1 MLHGR
6 LLAGR
11 FELVELAGTGGMGTV
26 YRTVDR
32 ASGDVVAVKLLGD
45 LDAQAAAR
53 FGHEARA
60 LATLDHP
67 HVVRYV
73 THGVAPTG
81 EPYLAMEWL
90 SGESLSARLSRGP
103 LDVEESVAL
112 VRAVADALGAAHAR
126 GIVHRDIKPSNLFL
140 PGGAADRVKVLDF
153 GIARLSGAS
162 ARLTR
167 TGALVGTIGYMAPEQ
182 ASGERAQLD
191 ARADVFS
198 LGCVLFECLTG
209 RPAFHGRHF
218 MTILTKLL
226 QEEPPRA
233 SALRPEVPQ
242 ALDEL
247 LAQMLAKRPEGRP
260 ADGAAVVRC
269 LDALG
274 ASTAGGARSGLAA
287 VELVTAAEVWLCSI
301 VAVGPADVSAPAST
315 EIVPAGRSQ
324 RSAVAA
330 VRRETSPLGA
340 VVQELASGAVVAI
353 LAAGAGAGS
362 ATDQAAIA
370 ARCALRIRASVP
382 GANVVLVTGRGDST
396 GRSLLGEVLDRAAV
410 LLDDAAARGRPG
422 RLRVAVDAVTRALLD
437 ARFEVAEQDGLSW
450 VEAEREVADGARR
463 LLGKPSPYVGR
474 ARELRSLLD
483 LVEESFTE
491 PRAAVALVTA
501 AAGVGK
507 SRLRHELVQ
516 ALRPRHPELVLG
528 VGSGDSIGAGSAFAV
543 LAGSLRGALGIAA
556 GEAPE
561 AQREKLARAVG
572 QLFAGE
578 QQQQRVACF
587 LGELL
592 GVPLADGGPM
602 VRAARQDPA
611 HMADR
616 IQEAY
621 VDYARAVTS
630 ARPMLVVLEDL
641 HWGDAPS
648 VKIFDHALR
657 ALCERPYAVLAF
669 ARPEVHELF
678 PRLWI
683 ERGLTQ
689 IRLRELSARA
699 AEQLV
704 RGALGASVAPETV
717 AAIVDR
723 AAGNAFYLEELVR
736 AVAEGRGGA
745 LPETVLGMVEAR
757 LAALDP
763 EVRRLL
769 RAASVFGDV
778 SWIGGVS
785 ALVGARTLASGP
797 SDADAW
803 AELFDREILER
814 RPISRFAGQEE
825 IAFRH
830 ALLREGAYAMLTE
843 RDRAVG
849 HRLAGEWLLS
859 AGEHDPMVLAE
870 HFARGGDGPRAGG
883 FYLRAATLALHGADV
898 QAALARVEKGIACGA
913 EGERLAELHLLRM
926 NALIWTDDAARA
938 HASALQALELAAP
951 GSLVSWR
958 ALSGAMYCVALCDE
972 RRAVEVLIPR
982 LLAEELPVDVLSPEL
997 ATRIVFSLLWDGRTA
1012 LAERIV
1018 RRIEHV
1024 IAPAVEGDLHAAL
1037 WIELTRGFWRCHAA
1051 RDLWGALQANLA
1063 AARRAESLGSGLFV
1077 PWAWMLVA
1085 IDYTRLGDMAAADGC
1100 LDRVLATEGLLDYVF
1115 TTSVSCRIVSLLERR
1130 RITEALEMA
1139 GSLLQHMLARGDRSR
1154 SVIPRQLLAEGRL
1167 LLGELAQAEEALCAA
1182 GDPAVMAPFLGAVHL
1197 SLFAEIRL
1205 RQGRTEEACAMAGE
1219 ALALQRQAGTVFL
1232 LRQEVIPAL
1241 YAEALHA
1248 KGDAEAAR
1256 AVVREER
1263 GALLARAARIEE
1275 PAFRRSF
1282 LENVSAN
1289 ARTLTLARAL
1299 LGE

>member
-60 LATLDHP
+60 LASLDHP

-90 SGESLSARLSRGP
+90 SGESLSARLSRRP

-274 ASTAGGARSGLAA
+274 ASTAGGARSSLAA

-330 VRRETSPLGA
+330 VRRETSALGA
-340 VVQELASGAVVAI
+340 AVQELASGAVVAI
-353 LAAGAGAGS
+353 LAAVAGAGS

-491 PRAAVALVTA
+491 RRAAVALVTA

-578 QQQQRVACF
+578 QQQRVACF

-689 IRLRELSARA
+689 VRLRELSARA

-814 RPISRFAGQEE
+814 RPSSRFAGQEE

-859 AGEHDPMVLAE
+859 AGEQDPMVLAE

-926 NALIWTDDAARA
+926 NAFIWTDDAARA
-938 HASALQALELAAP
+938 HASALQALEIAAP
-951 GSLVSWR
+951 GSLASWR
-958 ALSGAMYCVALCDE
+958 ALSGAMYCVALCDD

-1018 RRIEHV
+1018 RRLEHV

-1037 WIELTRGFWRCHAA
+1037 WIELARGFWRCHAA

-1077 PWAWMLVA
+1077 AWAWMLVA
-1085 IDYTRLGDMAAADGC
+1085 IDYTRLGDVAAADGC

-1115 TTSVSCRIVSLLERR
+1115 TTSVTCRILSLLERR
-1130 RITEALEMA
+1130 RLTEAVEMSS
-1139 GSLLQHMLARGDRSR
+1139 GLLQHMLARGHRSR

-1167 LLGELAQAEEALCAA
+1167 LLGELAQAEEELCAA
-1182 GDPAVMAPFLGAVHL
+1182 GDPAVMAPFAGAVHL

-1263 GALLARAARIEE
+1263 GALLARAARIED

>member
-6 LLAGR
+6 LLADR
-11 FELVELAGTGGMGTV
+11 FEVVDLAGTGGMGTV

-45 LDAQAAAR
+45 VDAQAAAR

-209 RPAFHGRHF
+209 RPAFQGRHL

-247 LAQMLAKRPEGRP
+247 VAQMLAKRPAERP

-274 ASTAGGARSGLAA
+274 ASTAGGARSSLAA

-301 VAVGPADVSAPAST
+301 VAVGPTDVSAPAST
-315 EIVPAGRSQ
+315 AIVPADRSQ

-330 VRRETSPLGA
+330 VRHETSPLGA
-340 VVQELASGAVVAI
+340 AVQELASGAVVAI

-382 GANVVLVTGRGDST
+382 GANVVLVTGRGEAT
-396 GRSLLGEVLDRAAV
+396 GRSLLGEVLDRAAA

-422 RLRVAVDAVTRALLD
+422 HLRVAVDAVTRALLD

-491 PRAAVALVTA
+491 RRAAVALVTA

-528 VGSGDSIGAGSAFAV
+528 VGSGDSIGAGSAFAM

-578 QQQQRVACF
+578 QQRRVACF

-592 GVPLADGGPM
+592 GVPLADDGPM
-602 VRAARQDPA
+602 LRAARQDPA

-621 VDYARAVTS
+621 LDYARAVTS

-648 VKIFDHALR
+648 VKIFDHTLR

-683 ERGLTQ
+683 ERGLTAM
-689 IRLRELSARA
+689 RLRELSARA

-704 RGALGASVAPETV
+704 RGALGASVEPGTV
-717 AAIVDR
+717 AAIVER

-757 LAALDP
+757 LAALEP

-785 ALVGARTLASGP
+785 ALVGARTLASGA
-797 SDADAW
+797 SDADAL

-814 RPISRFAGQEE
+814 RPSSRLAGQEE

-859 AGEHDPMVLAE
+859 AGEQDPMVLAE

-898 QAALARVEKGIACGA
+898 QAALAAVEKGIACGA
-913 EGERLAELHLLRM
+913 EGEPLAELHLLRM
-926 NALIWTDDAARA
+926 NAFIWTDDAAHA

-951 GSLVSWR
+951 GSLLSWR
-958 ALSGAMYCVALCDE
+958 ALSGAMYCVALCDD
-972 RRAVEVLIPR
+972 RRAVEVLVPR

-1018 RRIEHV
+1018 RRLELV
-1024 IAPAVEGDLHAAL
+1024 IAPVVEGDLHAAL
-1037 WIELTRGFWRCHAA
+1037 WIEFTRGFWRCHAA

-1085 IDYTRLGDMAAADGC
+1085 IDYTRLGDMAAADEC

-1115 TTSVSCRIVSLLERR
+1115 TTSVTCRIVSLLERR

-1154 SVIPRQLLAEGRL
+1154 SVIPRQLLAEGRM
-1167 LLGELAQAEEALCAA
+1167 LLGELALAEEELCAA
-1182 GDPAVMAPFLGAVHL
+1182 GDPAAMAPFSGAVHL

-1248 KGDAEAAR
+1248 KGDAEGAR

-1263 GALLARAARIEE
+1263 AALLARAARIED

-1289 ARTLTLARAL
+1289 ARTLALARAL

>member
-11 FELVELAGTGGMGTV
+11 FEVVELAGTGGMGAV
-26 YRTVDR
+26 YRAVDR

-90 SGESLSARLSRGP
+90 AGESLSIRLSRRP

-153 GIARLSGAS
+153 GIAWLSGAS

-274 ASTAGGARSGLAA
+274 ASSAGGARSSLAA

-315 EIVPAGRSQ
+315 EIVPAGRAQ

-330 VRRETSPLGA
+330 VRHETSPLGA

-382 GANVVLVTGRGDST
+382 GANVVLVTGRGEST

-410 LLDDAAARGRPG
+410 LLDDAAARDRPG
-422 RLRVAVDAVTRALLD
+422 HLRVAVDAVTRALLD

-491 PRAAVALVTA
+491 QRAAVALGTA

-528 VGSGDSIGAGSAFAV
+528 VGSGDSIGAGSAFAM

-578 QQQQRVACF
+578 QQQRVACF

-621 VDYARAVTS
+621 LDYARAVTS

-704 RGALGASVAPETV
+704 RGALGASVAPGTV

-785 ALVGARTLASGP
+785 ALLGARTLASGP

-814 RPISRFAGQEE
+814 RPSSRFVGQEE

-859 AGEHDPMVLAE
+859 AGEQDPMVLAE

-951 GSLVSWR
+951 GSLASWR
-958 ALSGAMYCVALCDE
+958 ALSGAMYCVALCDD

-1018 RRIEHV
+1018 RRLEHV

-1077 PWAWMLVA
+1077 AWAWMLVA

-1115 TTSVSCRIVSLLERR
+1115 TTSVTCRIVSLLERR
-1130 RITEALEMA
+1130 RLTEAVEMSS
-1139 GSLLQHMLARGDRSR
+1139 SLLQHMLARGHRSR

-1167 LLGELAQAEEALCAA
+1167 LLGDLAQAEEELCAA
-1182 GDPAVMAPFLGAVHL
+1182 GDPAVMAPFAGAVHL

-1232 LRQEVIPAL
+1232 MRQEVIPAL

-1256 AVVREER
+1256 AVLREER
-1263 GALLARAARIEE
+1263 AALLARAARIEE
-1275 PAFRRSF
+1275 PALRRSF